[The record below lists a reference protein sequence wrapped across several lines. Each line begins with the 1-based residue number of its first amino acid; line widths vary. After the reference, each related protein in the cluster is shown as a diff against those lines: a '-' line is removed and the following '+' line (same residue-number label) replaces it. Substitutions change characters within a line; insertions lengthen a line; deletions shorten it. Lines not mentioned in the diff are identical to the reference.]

1 MDLSYGKK
9 KINKTQGKKKL
20 GDDVVKELR
29 EQVPVKS
36 RFLEMFKFGEDKILS
51 SLT

>member
-1 MDLSYGKK
+1 MKRETPIRHK
-9 KINKTQGKKKL
+9 EKKKL
-20 GDDVVKELR
+20 GDDVVKELQ

-36 RFLEMFKFGEDKILS
+36 RFLEMFRFGEDKILS